1 MKKGLLTAVLAGL
14 LLAALVVPAAAMPA
28 AAHGQAVVVLD
39 HQALDAP
46 AVIAGG
52 AVSLPLRRLCE
63 ALGYTVDW
71 SDIGGRRTIHV
82 SRDGEEIL
90 MDLTDQQI
98 RKNGHLFSAQTV
110 RGDGILLVDGAAY
123 MDADL
128 FALVFPVRVS
138 FDREG
143 GRVLVS
149 VRAEN
154 DITVLT
160 ETLTGEGRYLF
171 ADIQYPRLTGG
182 DAAALEEINR
192 RLRET
197 AERALATGEKNAAD
211 MAQAIRDGYT
221 GAVGN
226 CETLVDYTV
235 YYNENGLFSV
245 VLTEYQYAGG
255 AHGATYKH
263 GFTFDLATGRAL
275 SLPELMAE
283 GAGWRAYLNR
293 VIRRE
298 IDSREKAGILSEF
311 ETGRFE
317 DIGQAPDYYLTD
329 DALVIFFQ
337 QYVYFPYV
345 AGIQEF
351 YIPYREL
358 DGMLKSE
365 YSSINK

>member
-14 LLAALVVPAAAMPA
+14 LLAASAVPAT
-28 AAHGQAVVVLD
+28 AHGQAVVVLD
-39 HQALDAP
+39 RQVLDAP
-46 AVIAGG
+46 AVIDGG
-52 AVSLPLRRLCE
+52 AVSLPLRCICR
-63 ALGYTVDW
+63 ALGYAVTW
-71 SDIGGRRTIHV
+71 SDTGGRRTIHV
-82 SRDGEEIL
+82 SRNGEEIL

-110 RGDGILLVDGAAY
+110 RGDGIRLVDGAVY
-123 MDADL
+123 MDADV
-128 FALVFPVRVS
+128 FKLVFPVRATY
-138 FDREG
+138 DKAD
-143 GRVLVS
+143 GRVLLS
-149 VRAEN
+149 VRVEN
-154 DITVLT
+154 DIAVVT

-171 ADIQYPRLTGG
+171 ADIQYPRLAGNG
-182 DAAALEEINR
+182 DAAALEKVNR

-197 AERALATGEKNAAD
+197 AERALAAGEKNADD

-245 VLTEYQYAGG
+245 ALTEYQYAGG

-263 GFTFDLATGRAL
+263 GFTFDLSTGRAL
-275 SLPELMAE
+275 DLPELMAE
-283 GAGWRAYLNR
+283 GSGWRDYLNR
-293 VIRRE
+293 AIRRE

-311 ETGRFE
+311 DTGRFE
-317 DIGQAPDYYLTD
+317 DIGQDPDYYLTD
-329 DALVIFFQ
+329 GALVIFFQ
-337 QYVYFPYV
+337 QYDYFPYV

-358 DGMLKSE
+358 AGMMKSE
-365 YSSINK
+365 YQL

>member
-1 MKKGLLTAVLAGL
+1 MKKGVLTAVLAGL
-14 LLAALVVPAAAMPA
+14 LLAALAVPAAAMPA
-28 AAHGQAVVVLD
+28 ADGGQAVVVLD
-39 HQALDAP
+39 HQVLDTP

-52 AVSLPLRRLCE
+52 AVSLPLRCICR
-63 ALGYTVDW
+63 ALGYAVAW
-71 SDIGGRRTIHV
+71 SDTGGRRTIRV
-82 SRDGEEIL
+82 TRDGEEIL
-90 MDLTDQQI
+90 LDLTDRQI

-110 RGDGILLVDGAAY
+110 RGDGIRLVDGTAY

-128 FALVFPVRVS
+128 FKLVFPVRVS
-138 FDREG
+138 YDREN
-143 GRVLVS
+143 GRVLLFARV
-149 VRAEN
+149 EN
-154 DITVLT
+154 DVAVLT

-182 DAAALEEINR
+182 DAAALEAINK

-197 AERALATGEKNAAD
+197 AERALAAGEKTAAD

-263 GFTFDLATGRAL
+263 GFTFDLSTGRAL
-275 SLPELMAE
+275 DLPELMAE
-283 GAGWRAYLNR
+283 GSGWRAFLNG

-329 DALVIFFQ
+329 GALVIFFQ
-337 QYVYFPYV
+337 QYDYFPYV

-358 DGMLKSE
+358 AGMLKSA
-365 YSSINK
+365 YQL